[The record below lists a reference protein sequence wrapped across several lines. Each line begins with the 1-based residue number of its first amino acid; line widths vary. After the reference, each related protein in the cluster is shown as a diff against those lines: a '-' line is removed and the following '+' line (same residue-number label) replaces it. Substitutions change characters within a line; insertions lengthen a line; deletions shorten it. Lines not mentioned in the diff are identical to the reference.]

1 VPERGAPGKPR
12 TPNLLIFNGWHLAE
26 SCHTRLHDS
35 SGDAQREGLECS
47 AALHAATG
55 EPVMI
60 AGKSRAGNHAVA
72 GAQLLPGGG
81 ARSYFARAQPEQAAA
96 MIDHL
101 GTAIPVHVNLAISG
115 LERLVRDIDMAVER
129 RQREELR
136 ASQAAIRKLQCE
148 LNDTI
153 TALLLSTE
161 LAREP
166 RPAAGRSSKAR
177 VSAWAGEKTPGAIGT
192 LAPQPKKPSTPS
204 AKQFARFGSSVSAL

>member
-1 VPERGAPGKPR
+1 MPERELRKNRERPTCLFSTDGIWP
-12 TPNLLIFNGWHLAE
+12 E
-26 SCHTRLHDS
+26 SCHSVFMILLVTPS
-35 SGDAQREGLECS
+35 EKASECS

-60 AGKSRAGNHAVA
+60 AENLARATTQLR
-72 GAQLLPGGG
+72 AQCCRVVVLDQYLLE
-81 ARSYFARAQPEQAAA
+81 AQPEQAAA

-115 LERLVRDIDMAVER
+115 LERLVRDIRMAVER

-161 LAREP
+161 LARETP
-166 RPAAGRSSKAR
+166 GLPPAAA
-177 VSAWAGEKTPGAIGT
+177 
-192 LAPQPKKPSTPS
+192 
-204 AKQFARFGSSVSAL
+204 AKLESVHGLVKRLREQLETSHQTEEAKYAVG